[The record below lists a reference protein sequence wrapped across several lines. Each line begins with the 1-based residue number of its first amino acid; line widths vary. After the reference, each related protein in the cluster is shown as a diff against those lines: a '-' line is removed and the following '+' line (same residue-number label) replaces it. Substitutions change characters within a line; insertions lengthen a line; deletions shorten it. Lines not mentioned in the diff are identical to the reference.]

1 MSSVTPNTIK
11 NKPNK
16 SIIYLSYIVNP
27 YISDYDSLNM
37 HLFELYNNVFVMTLV
52 SYSQET
58 YLEQIILLI
67 D

>member
-1 MSSVTPNTIK
+1 
-11 NKPNK
+11 
-16 SIIYLSYIVNP
+16 LSYIVNS